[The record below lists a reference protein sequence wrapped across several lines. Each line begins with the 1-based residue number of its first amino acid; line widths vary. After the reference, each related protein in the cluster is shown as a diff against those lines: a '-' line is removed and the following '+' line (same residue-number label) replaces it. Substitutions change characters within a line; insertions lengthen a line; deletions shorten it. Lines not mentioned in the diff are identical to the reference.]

1 MPLVEVIRGEKT
13 SDETTA
19 AVFGLAKTMGKI
31 PVVVKDG
38 PGFLVN
44 RLLMPWMIEGM
55 HLLNEGMDIATVDR
69 YYTHKFGMPMGPFR
83 LMDEV
88 GLDVCVKVVKIF
100 KNALGE
106 RIEVPPVAEKLEKS
120 DRLGKK
126 NGKGFYLYDEKGKE
140 TGVDSSVYSEMG
152 VGSPSN
158 PLSEKQCIERG
169 VFAMINEAALALI
182 EDQIVE
188 TPGEVDLA
196 MIMGTGFPP
205 FRGGLLRYADSLGT
219 EYIVSELEM
228 YASQFGARFKPSTPL
243 ANLARNGKTF
253 YRDGK
258 ADSKSGASPSP
269 ATGAEAQL

>member
-1 MPLVEVIRGEKT
+1 M
-13 SDETTA
+13 
-19 AVFGLAKTMGKI
+19 
-31 PVVVKDG
+31 
-38 PGFLVN
+38 
-44 RLLMPWMIEGM
+44 
-55 HLLNEGMDIATVDR
+55 
-69 YYTHKFGMPMGPFR
+69 
-83 LMDEV
+83 
-88 GLDVCVKVVKIF
+88 
-100 KNALGE
+100 
-106 RIEVPPVAEKLEKS
+106 
-120 DRLGKK
+120 
-126 NGKGFYLYDEKGKE
+126 
-140 TGVDSSVYSEMG
+140 
-152 VGSPSN
+152 
-158 PLSEKQCIERG
+158 
-169 VFAMINEAALALI
+169 
-182 EDQIVE
+182 E